1 MYRKI
6 ALWLVVVLA
15 FTAASP
21 LYAASAKQPGTV
33 SIQSKPTFFA
43 SHLQDVLFAD
53 GQYVAVGEDG
63 AILHSRN
70 GREWT
75 IRKSGVK
82 GMLQS
87 VAYGKGTF
95 VAVGD
100 DNVILT
106 SKDGLTWSKRQLVLT
121 DKTVTRMR
129 STYKPEFASDRVAT
143 STSVLWDGK
152 QFVMHTEF
160 INYELDKFNEIGRAT
175 FALLSTSPDG
185 VKWTTAQISDHMH
198 ESGRKMKYIKGVYY
212 LFTNDGILTSK
223 NLKNWTTLPV
233 NRVQDA
239 AVGPKGYVLGV
250 NIRSVFPDAGYMLVP
265 NLASTIDTDKAVK
278 LPKSGVEGIR
288 SVDYLNGFYIMTML
302 NGAIAASANGKEWTM
317 TYPFN
322 GSGDTDAELALLHTS
337 SRTALNK
344 TIWDGKQYITVG
356 DHGTIV
362 YSTDLEHFSKG
373 SIAGVTMMAGGD
385 LYGIKYD
392 QGLYYTYGTS
402 GNLLVSRDA
411 ASWSEFQ
418 SRDEEGKLGRV
429 SSARSIEDAAFNGKD
444 FAVMTNYRY
453 NAFNFTASAFLLPET
468 GSKQTSGDRA
478 NTIAYDVKWNGKAF
492 VARYEDGE
500 VFTYDEANGKWKEGA
515 KGKPVDRSSLQASG
529 GGITVKYTNLRES
542 DNLKPLKGKPT
553 QEQIVRQQWLTAL
566 QYLDGSKKWKNSS
579 FSLYS
584 SYELARIGFALQKN
598 HTSNNLV
605 IKQLIYGNKEFI
617 AVGSGGLILQSKD
630 GKAWKRL
637 DSGTYQS
644 LNGIVWDGKQYLIVG
659 DRGVFLTIS

>member
-1 MYRKI
+1 MVRKI

-15 FTAASP
+15 FTAVSP
-21 LYAASAKQPGTV
+21 LYAASAKQTTTV

-43 SHLQDVLFAD
+43 SHLRDVLFAD

-87 VAYGKGTF
+87 VAYGKETF

-106 SKDGLTWSKRQLVLT
+106 SKDGLTWSKQLLVLT

-160 INYELDKFNEIGRAT
+160 KNYELDGFNEIAFSS

-185 VKWTTAQISDHMH
+185 VKWTTAQISDHMY
-198 ESGRKMKYIKGVYY
+198 ESGGRMKLIKGVYY

-223 NLKNWTTLPV
+223 NLKNWTKLSIDQ
-233 NRVQDA
+233 VQDA
-239 AVGPKGYVLGV
+239 AFGPKGYVLGV
-250 NIRSVFPDAGYMLVP
+250 NIRTVFPDAGYMLVP
-265 NLASTIDTDKAVK
+265 NLVSTVDTDNAVK
-278 LPKSGVEGIR
+278 LPESGVEGIR
-288 SVDYLNGFYIMTML
+288 SVDYLNGAYIMSML
-302 NGAIAASANGKEWTM
+302 NGSIATSANGQEWKM
-317 TYPFN
+317 TSPFDR
-322 GSGDTDAELALLHTS
+322 SGDTEAELALLHTTS
-337 SRTALNK
+337 KTALNK

-362 YSTDLEHFSKG
+362 YSTDLEHFTKG
-373 SIAGVTMMAGGD
+373 SIAGVMMRAGGD
-385 LYGIKYD
+385 LYGIQYE

-411 ASWSEFQ
+411 ANWSEFQ
-418 SRDEEGKLGRV
+418 SKDEAGKLNRV
-429 SSARSIEDAAFNGKD
+429 SSAYSIEDAAFNGKD
-444 FAVMTNYRY
+444 FAMMANYAY
-453 NAFNFTASAFLLPET
+453 NAMNFTASAFFLPET
-468 GSKQTSGDRA
+468 GSEQTSGDRA
-478 NTIAYDVKWNGKAF
+478 NTIAHDVKWNGKAF
-492 VARYEDGE
+492 VARYRGGE
-500 VFTYDEANGKWKEGA
+500 VFTYDEASGRWKEGA
-515 KGKPVDRSSLQASG
+515 KGKKVDRSSLQASG
-529 GGITVKYTNLRES
+529 NGITVKYTNLRES

-579 FSLYS
+579 YSLYS
-584 SYELARIGFALQKN
+584 SYELARNGYGLQKN
-598 HTSNNLV
+598 HNPRNQV

-617 AVGSGGLILQSKD
+617 AVGSGGLILRSKD
-630 GKAWKRL
+630 GKAWNRL

-659 DRGVFLTIS
+659 DRGVFLTFS

>member
-15 FTAASP
+15 FTAVSP
-21 LYAASAKQPGTV
+21 LHAASAKQPASV
-33 SIQSKPTFFA
+33 AIQSKPTFFA
-43 SHLQDVLFAD
+43 SHLRDVLFAD

-63 AILHSRN
+63 AILHSHN
-70 GREWT
+70 GMDWT

-106 SKDGLTWSKRQLVLT
+106 SKDGLTWSKRLLVLT

-160 INYELDKFNEIGRAT
+160 KNYELDGFNEIAHST

-198 ESGRKMKYIKGVYY
+198 ESGGRMKFIKGIYY

-223 NLKNWTTLPV
+223 NLKNWTTLSV

-265 NLASTIDTDKAVK
+265 NLVSTVDTDKAVK
-278 LPKSGVEGIR
+278 LPESGVEGVR
-288 SVDYLNGFYIMTML
+288 SVDYLNGSYIMSML
-302 NGAIAASANGKEWTM
+302 NGAIAASDNGRDWTIS
-317 TYPFN
+317 YPFN
-322 GSGDTDAELALLHTS
+322 GDGDTEAELALLHTS

-356 DHGTIV
+356 DHGTIMH
-362 YSTDLEHFSKG
+362 STDLQHFTKG

-385 LYGIKYD
+385 LYGIQYEH
-392 QGLYYTYGTS
+392 GLYYTYGTS

-411 ASWSEFQ
+411 ANWSEFQ
-418 SRDEEGKLGRV
+418 SKDEAGKLNRV
-429 SSARSIEDAAFNGKD
+429 SSERSIEDAAFNGKD
-444 FAVMTNYRY
+444 FAVMTNYAY
-453 NAFNFTASAFLLPET
+453 NAMNFTASAFFLPET
-468 GSKQTSGDRA
+468 GSKQSSGDRA
-478 NTIAYDVKWNGKAF
+478 YTIAHDVKWNGKAF
-492 VARYEDGE
+492 VARYLDGE
-500 VFTYDEANGKWKEGA
+500 VFTYDEATGKWKEGA
-515 KGKPVDRSSLQASG
+515 KGKPANRSVLQASG
-529 GGITVKYTNLRES
+529 GGHTIKYTNLRGDE
-542 DNLKPLKGKPT
+542 NLQPLAGKPT

-584 SYELARIGFALQKN
+584 SYELARIGYGLQKN
-598 HTSNNLV
+598 HTPRNQV

-644 LNGIVWDGKQYLIVG
+644 LNGVVWDGKRYLIVG
-659 DRGVFLTIS
+659 DRGVFLTFS